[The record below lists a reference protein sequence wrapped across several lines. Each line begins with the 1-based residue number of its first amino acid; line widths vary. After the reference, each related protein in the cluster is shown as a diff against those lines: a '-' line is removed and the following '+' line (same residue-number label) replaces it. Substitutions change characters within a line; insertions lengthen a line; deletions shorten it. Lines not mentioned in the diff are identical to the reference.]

1 MVKLE
6 VENFENSRRSRM
18 FADSDFGLRQ
28 LIGSLGRSQF
38 VIRGAGTA
46 VRSAA
51 RPAPR
56 VLQAK

>member
-46 VRSAA
+46 ALRRPARSARA
-51 RPAPR
+51 AG
-56 VLQAK
+56 